1 MSQLFPFPPY
11 RLITQAFPPFLVVHA
26 NKAFFAYSEL
36 QPQDVIGKPVEEIVK
51 VKDINAVIS
60 ESKHGKDSAFGSVG
74 VKNCVVQ
81 VMPVATQSVSHLLV
95 QIQDDDPTAFAIAAI
110 RSAKH
115 TNVLVGCVG

>member
-1 MSQLFPFPPY
+1 
-11 RLITQAFPPFLVVHA
+11 VVHA

-36 QPQDVIGKPVEEIVK
+36 RPQDVIGKPVEEIVK

-95 QIQDDDPTAFAIAAI
+95 QIQDDDPTAFFLIAAI